1 MNEKNVKLPVV
12 SAKTPEVPKAK
23 TVEDL
28 LNEQIKRLERLNS
41 LAKDRDVLKVTLIS
55 LDEAF
60 NEIKDVIE
68 DSKLKQRFQL
78 QFLKLHDYGRDST
91 KIASVGDN
99 STIFEFIQ
107 FLIEKVKT
115 RLGEV
120 EKSLLS

>member
-1 MNEKNVKLPVV
+1 MNDKNVKLPVV
-12 SAKTPEVPKAK
+12 TAKAPEAPKTK

-28 LNEQIKRLERLNS
+28 LNDQIKRLERLNN

-55 LDEAF
+55 LDEAL
-60 NEIKDVIE
+60 NEIKDVVE
-68 DSKLKQRFQL
+68 DPKLKQRFQL
-78 QFLKLHDYGRDST
+78 QFLKLHDYGREAN

-99 STIFEFIQ
+99 STILEFVQ